1 MQMECD
7 LQRANDR
14 IAELERQLKDVER
27 ELRLTN
33 LRRQVTPHFLF
44 NSISVAVCL
53 VVQTPKT
60 AVKFLRHLAQMYRY
74 LLKYGNEYYVPIEQE
89 VEMMRQFYD
98 LMCLRHVGSIK
109 LELASE
115 VKKLKSHPLPPL
127 ALQGLLENAIKHNIH
142 TPEKPLVVRMFVENG
157 YLCISNKIVPLLS
170 DSDTTHMGLAYMNET
185 MQLLFGKAILV
196 ENDGKVFTVK
206 VPLL

>member
-142 TPEKPLVVRMFVENG
+142 TPEEPLVVRMFVENG